1 MWEFLKKVQDSIKF
15 QNFQKNSKNF
25 KTFQKTF
32 EIFENL
38 QKYWKTPIF
47 QK

>member
-1 MWEFLKKVQDSIKF
+1 MGIFKKVQDSIKF
-15 QNFQKNSKNF
+15 QNFQNFQKNF